1 MTHIEMM
8 KSRIIRRGIQASDI
22 KRKELLTTEQIQD
35 IPLDKVYMWLR
46 AGDWKQ
52 KDFNRW
58 LKALRVIE

>member
-8 KSRIIRRGIQASDI
+8 QYRIARKGIQASDI
-22 KRKELLTTEQIQD
+22 KHKELLTTEQIQD
-35 IPLDKVYMWLR
+35 IPIDRVYMWVR

-52 KDFNRW
+52 KDFNCW